1 MLFCSGGAG
10 QNSAKLLA
18 KGGGSGKFSI
28 FDVLSAGP
36 SFMSAGSENVAPGPV
51 EGPAPKDVPELE
63 WDKAEKGQLEENKST
78 EFADLIKTE
87 VDTQQTTVE
96 EEEETPT
103 ERPSMD
109 IFKAIFADSESED
122 EEDEEPEEAPK
133 KVIQPVKQI
142 KKEVQEEL
150 EEDAYGPR
158 LPSSLTSLTSGAPAH
173 PSLLQPKEVL
183 KDDEWVELDKV
194 SAAKKH
200 KKDKKD
206 KKAKKHKKEKKSK
219 KSSSRKRRHSSSDS
233 AGSDVEEAKI
243 LQKIFAL
250 KKQHKL

>member
-1 MLFCSGGAG
+1 
-10 QNSAKLLA
+10 
-18 KGGGSGKFSI
+18 
-28 FDVLSAGP
+28 
-36 SFMSAGSENVAPGPV
+36 MSAGSENVAPGPV

-63 WDKAEKGQLEENKST
+63 WDKAEKGQLEENKSA

-96 EEEETPT
+96 EEEEAPT

-158 LPSSLTSLTSGAPAH
+158 LPSSLTNLSSGAPAH
-173 PSLLQPKEVL
+173 PALLQPKEVL